1 MAVPTADI
9 CTICSCNT
17 FDNHP
22 WYHIHNPEIGCTENY
37 LSATIRSNG
46 CKATDGCKRLIITE
60 YMGTDFQNDQ
70 FFTRILTAVINM
82 KVDPNYIFTYSGNMN
97 ITIYNVQLGV
107 QVLSVNLTDQT
118 ATYDSTPITLDS
130 SFIGTFNHN
139 SDNYTIQL
147 FPTYF
152 TLTSDTSGLIF
163 SSNTGTIEPV

>member
-1 MAVPTADI
+1 
-9 CTICSCNT
+9 
-17 FDNHP
+17 
-22 WYHIHNPEIGCTENY
+22 
-37 LSATIRSNG
+37 
-46 CKATDGCKRLIITE
+46 
-60 YMGTDFQNDQ
+60 MGTDFQNDQ
-70 FFTRILTAVINM
+70 FFTRVLEAVIKM
-82 KVDPNYIFTYSGNMN
+82 KVDPNYTFTYSGNST

-139 SDNYTIQL
+139 SENYTIQL